1 MSETKRPLGTQLRP
15 TPAQAAAVQ
24 RWAMPEVGGG
34 PVVSR
39 PREEKKSSA
48 PNTVD
53 VLRQAL
59 QEAEARG
66 YQEGLARAQ
75 AETWPALEAL
85 AARVK
90 QLDAILQVLGQPLAQ
105 LDAQVEKE
113 LLQLVLAVG
122 KQLARRELRVDP
134 TQVIGI
140 IRESLSQLPASARD
154 VRVHLHPEDA
164 ATVRERLAEPTNE
177 RAWTIVE
184 DPTLTRG
191 GCVVRT
197 DMSQIDVRLET
208 RISAVIANVLG
219 EERAPER
226 PVSEP
231 TDLQE

>member
-1 MSETKRPLGTQLRP
+1 
-15 TPAQAAAVQ
+15 
-24 RWAMPEVGGG
+24 
-34 PVVSR
+34 
-39 PREEKKSSA
+39 
-48 PNTVD
+48 
-53 VLRQAL
+53 
-59 QEAEARG
+59 
-66 YQEGLARAQ
+66 
-75 AETWPALEAL
+75 
-85 AARVK
+85 
-90 QLDAILQVLGQPLAQ
+90 
-105 LDAQVEKE
+105 
-113 LLQLVLAVG
+113 
-122 KQLARRELRVDP
+122 
-134 TQVIGI
+134 
-140 IRESLSQLPASARD
+140 